1 VVLLDANP
9 SSNSALRYQI
19 IFAEEVEDIPL
30 SAFSLAG
37 EASGVLAGVQRLDGK
52 TYLVSVAN
60 AAGSGDL
67 LLRIDGNSVRDKAGN
82 AVAGTV
88 SGRYTLLPVVVA
100 PDNLPPVVSSDPAPG
115 QQSVASS
122 QTVVLASVSDSD
134 AASRASL
141 PLYGSEALGLPQTLV
156 ASTGVQ
162 VIAVE
167 VNERQAQAI
176 EVRIA
181 QVTQSIALQQSFSFT
196 LPQGTFSVRSGN
208 SLSLE
213 ARQSNGQPLPAWVR
227 FDPVS
232 GQFSGQLPAGFTRP
246 LDIVVTVRDSQ
257 GNQGVARIKLDPGG
271 NGNTGEAPAQ
281 RSATS
286 PVSRARPDAAPD
298 GKPALVEQLAQQG
311 SKGFGQAVNALLHA
325 AAKVVTREG

>member
-1 VVLLDANP
+1 
-9 SSNSALRYQI
+9 
-19 IFAEEVEDIPL
+19 
-30 SAFSLAG
+30 
-37 EASGVLAGVQRLDGK
+37 
-52 TYLVSVAN
+52 
-60 AAGSGDL
+60 L

-100 PDNLPPVVSSDPAPG
+100 PDNLPPVVSSDPAPV
-115 QQSVASS
+115 QESVASS

-196 LPQGTFSVRSGN
+196 LPQGTFSVRSGS

-286 PVSRARPDAAPD
+286 PVSRARPDVAPD

-311 SKGFGQAVNALLHA
+311 SKGFGQAVNTLLHA